1 MKTQTLAAICAQ
13 IDVWEDWRK
22 NYGTFVPRFIEEAAK
37 GGNWSDWD
45 EDVFYEYFL
54 RTSNQ
59 CVSSLSQG
67 YFNHNERDAIKE
79 HWGEIAPLLQKIA
92 QQQQEPQYDVY
103 QELKAVIRKYTDND
117 KRAATNRMIAGLQP
131 QLLCTIVNQDML
143 GGLFDRLSNHVEGF
157 NLEWKPTWFENSHQI
172 LQLFKQALNTDNGYE
187 VITYPWQ
194 VYKEYEFANSNKT
207 PDNDMSENTT
217 AAIIDLL
224 KYKKQI
230 ILQGPPGTGKTKLAK
245 EIAEILTGAPTKE
258 ALTKDDIIA
267 NCTQPADITA
277 AKTQLKYKVLGVN
290 DSGVRV
296 ENSEGKEYTAL
307 FSEIVRM
314 YEQRAW
320 EKEGLIINGTHS
332 YSAAVAKYLY
342 AKLGA
347 PATTAAGSYK
357 IIQFHPSYTYEDFV
371 RGIVAKPNAG
381 GGITYEA
388 ENKVLAKFAEEA
400 LSNFQ
405 NSERNQEAVSKEFWT
420 KEQYQ
425 NFRDHLEAQLEESGE
440 ITIKENTLPKITAIE
455 DDAVRVNRY
464 SNENDSVLV
473 KDSDI
478 VNGYVGLH
486 LTSPQVKIKDNSL
499 LTKSAR
505 SGMYYLY
512 QNLVERFKSFLEE
525 RNLSFVSGQNI
536 QQQELKNY
544 VLIIDEINRAN
555 LSSVLGE
562 LIYALEYRGN
572 SVESIYK
579 ADGNRSEKLILP
591 PNLYIIGTMNTA
603 DRSVGHIDYAIRRRF
618 AFVDVLP
625 ELLEEDKDIYF
636 NTDGYNKV
644 AALFTRNNVSNEFEV
659 EDVQVGHSYFIVEKK
674 DVKPELERDELF
686 KLKMKYEVLPILYEY
701 VKDGVLIGAFDGKDI
716 KKYISELN
724 T

>member
-22 NYGTFVPRFIEEAAK
+22 SYGTFVPRFIEEAAK

-59 CVSSLSQG
+59 CVSSLRQG
-67 YFNHNERDAIKE
+67 YFTHSERDAIKE
-79 HWGEIAPLLQKIA
+79 HWGEIAPLLQRVA
-92 QQQQEPQYDVY
+92 LEQQIPKYEVY
-103 QELKAVIRKYTDND
+103 QQIEETIRKYTDYN
-117 KRAATNRMIAGLQP
+117 RPAATNRMIAGLQP
-131 QLLCTIVNQDML
+131 QLLCTIVNQNML

-194 VYKEYEFANSNKT
+194 VYEEYEFANSNKT

-267 NCTQPADITA
+267 NCTLPTDITT

-320 EKEGLIINGTHS
+320 EKEGLIVNGTHS

-371 RGIVAKPNAG
+371 RGIVAKPNPD
-381 GGITYEA
+381 GIGVLYET
-388 ENKVLAKFAEEA
+388 ENKTLAKFADEA
-400 LSNFQ
+400 YQNYMLGKLNPKETATVSLSRF
-405 NSERNQEAVSKEFWT
+405 ADFIDHV
-420 KEQYQ
+420 KEQI
-425 NFRDHLEAQLEESGE
+425 AESDE
-440 ITIKENTLPKITAIE
+440 QKLQIT
-455 DDAVRVNRY
+455 DAVYLFEPDEKKFKYKGDNWKAHTNGLNMKY
-464 SNENDSVLV
+464 SELEKIIATGITERSQIKAIPEVE
-473 KDSDI
+473 
-478 VNGYVGLH
+478 GLTRH
-486 LTSPQVKIKDNSL
+486 HSSYF
-499 LTKSAR
+499 TKVVE
-505 SGMYYLY
+505 MYYSYLKDHPLPAKAE
-512 QNLVERFKSFLEE
+512 QVATKP
-525 RNLSFVSGQNI
+525 
-536 QQQELKNY
+536 KNY

-562 LIYALEYRGN
+562 LIYALEYRGKPID
-572 SVESIYK
+572 SMYEVDAEHQ
-579 ADGNRSEKLILP
+579 LILP
-591 PNLYIIGTMNTA
+591 PNFYIIGTMNTA

-618 AFVDVLP
+618 AFVEIAPKVLD
-625 ELLEEDKDIYF
+625 ENDEIYF

-644 AALFTRNNVSNEFEV
+644 AALFNRNNVSNEFEV

-674 DVKPELERDELF
+674 DVKSKAERDDLF
-686 KLKMKYEVLPILYEY
+686 KMKMEYEVLPILYEY
-701 VKDGVLIGAFDGKDI
+701 VKDGVLVGAFDGKDI

-724 T
+724 TYGA